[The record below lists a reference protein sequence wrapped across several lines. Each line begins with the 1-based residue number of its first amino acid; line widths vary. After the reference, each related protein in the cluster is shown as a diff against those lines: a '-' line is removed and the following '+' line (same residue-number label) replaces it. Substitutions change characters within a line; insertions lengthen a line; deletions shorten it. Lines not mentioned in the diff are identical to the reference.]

1 MSVRGFRDL
10 INLEWEGLALVW
22 AASGYGLSSQVRS
35 HKEMKAGLAP
45 ACITLCFLTVD
56 TCTML
61 GLLCLPFRKGLN
73 SGTGS
78 QIKPFF
84 PQVPLVICLVSAARA
99 VANWVWSISGIPT
112 HLRLAWAI
120 QQEDPVSWRKM
131 FKNIRVFLYILERQ
145 HVSYPAKPEALR
157 PWRSLE
163 YTMNLSRL
171 VSLSSSH
178 SFTIG

>member
-1 MSVRGFRDL
+1 MSVRGFWDL

-45 ACITLCFLTVD
+45 ACITLCFLTID
-56 TCTML
+56 TCT
-61 GLLCLPFRKGLN
+61 FRKGLN

-112 HLRLAWAI
+112 LRRLMNLRLAWAI

-163 YTMNLSRL
+163 HTMNLSRL

>member
-1 MSVRGFRDL
+1 M
-10 INLEWEGLALVW
+10 W

-84 PQVPLVICLVSAARA
+84 PQVPLVICLVSDARA
-99 VANWVWSISGIPT
+99 VANTLGVVYLWNPNT
-112 HLRLAWAI
+112 
-120 QQEDPVSWRKM
+120 QETDE
-131 FKNIRVFLYILERQ
+131 LE
-145 HVSYPAKPEALR
+145 A
-157 PWRSLE
+157 SLG
-163 YTMNLSRL
+163 
-171 VSLSSSH
+171 H
-178 SFTIG
+178 SAGGPCLMEENV